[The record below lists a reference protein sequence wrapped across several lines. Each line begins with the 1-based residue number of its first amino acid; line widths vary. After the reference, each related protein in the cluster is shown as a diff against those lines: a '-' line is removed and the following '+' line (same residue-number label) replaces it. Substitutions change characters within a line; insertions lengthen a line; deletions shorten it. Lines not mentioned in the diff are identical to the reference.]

1 MVTLLSLRSLIERTT
16 QLTLEKTMFSLAK
29 ETIRIAFDSIKS
41 QLLRTILT
49 VLIIAIGIM
58 ALVGI
63 LSGVAAL
70 ENTISSNFS
79 SMGSNT
85 FNIRRYELTAR
96 RQSSRERQ
104 KVNPIINYQSMK
116 DFEDNYDFPFTNVGV
131 SYGGTA
137 TAEVRYEDKKTDP
150 EISVLG
156 CNENFIE
163 NAGLEI
169 TNGRPLNIFDIN
181 NNSAVCVIGSDLVK
195 LIFPEVNPVGKTIS
209 LRGTKFKVIGAF
221 KSQGSTFGGSEDSR
235 VIIPLQKARSI
246 YPNGNVNYNLSI
258 KVDNKNLLEAA
269 KDDAILTFRNVRGL
283 KPIETNNFGV
293 VQSDDLL
300 VRATQNID
308 ALYIA
313 AWIISIITIF
323 GSTIAL
329 MNIMLVSVSERT
341 REIGVRKALGAK
353 SKTIA
358 FQFFME
364 TVIIGQLGGIL
375 GILLG
380 ILIGWGVAR
389 AFELDFSTPW
399 VAMIWATSI
408 AFIVAVVSGLYPA
421 TKASK
426 LDPIESLRYE

>member
-1 MVTLLSLRSLIERTT
+1 
-16 QLTLEKTMFSLAK
+16 MFSLAK
-29 ETIRIAFDSIKS
+29 ETIRIAFDSIRS

-63 LSGVAAL
+63 LSGVSAL
-70 ENTISSNFS
+70 ENIITGNFL

-85 FNIRRYELTAR
+85 FNFQRYEFTAQ

-104 KVNPIINYQSMK
+104 KINPVISYRNVKEFEENYT
-116 DFEDNYDFPFTNVGV
+116 FPFTKVAV
-131 SYGGTA
+131 SFFGTS
-137 TAEVRYEDKKTDP
+137 TAEVKYESKKTDP
-150 EISVLG
+150 EVAVIG
-156 CNENFIE
+156 ANEYFIE
-163 NAGLEI
+163 NSGLEI
-169 TNGRPLNIFDIN
+169 AYGRSINVFDAQNG
-181 NNSAVCVIGSDLVK
+181 NSVCVIGSDLHK
-195 LIFPEVNPVGKTIS
+195 ALFADDNPIGKTVS
-209 LRGTKFKVIGAF
+209 VRGSKFKVVGVL
-221 KSQGSTFGGSEDSR
+221 KEKGSTFGNNQDLR
-235 VIIPLQKARSI
+235 VIMPLKKARSI
-246 YPNGNVNYNLSI
+246 FTNANINYNLSV
-258 KVDNKNLLEAA
+258 KVDKGDMLDAA
-269 KDDAILTFRNVRGL
+269 KDDAIITFRNIRGL
-283 KPIETNNFGV
+283 NPIEKNDFGITG
-293 VQSDDLL
+293 SDDLL
-300 VRATQNID
+300 NQVAQNTA

-364 TVIIGQLGGIL
+364 TIIIGQLGGLL
-375 GILLG
+375 GIALG
-380 ILIGWGVAR
+380 ILIGLAVANG
-389 AFELDFSTPW
+389 FDLEFSTPW

-408 AFIVAVVSGLYPA
+408 AFIVAIVSGLYPA
-421 TKASK
+421 TKAAR

>member
-1 MVTLLSLRSLIERTT
+1 
-16 QLTLEKTMFSLAK
+16 MFSLARENIK
-29 ETIRIAFDSIKS
+29 IAFDSIKS

-63 LSGVAAL
+63 LSGVSAL

-85 FNIRRYELTAR
+85 FNLRQYELTVRVSSGGGR
-96 RQSSRERQ
+96 RQRERA
-104 KVNPIINYQSMK
+104 KINPVINYRNIK
-116 DFEDNYDFPFTNVGV
+116 EFEDNYNYPFTSVGV
-131 SYGGTA
+131 SFYGTA
-137 TAEVRYEDKKTDP
+137 SAEVKYENTKTDP
-150 EISVLG
+150 EVAVIG
-156 CNENFIE
+156 ANENFIE
-163 NAGLEI
+163 NAGLQI
-169 TNGRPLNIFDIN
+169 DNGRVLNVFDIE
-181 NNSAVCVIGSDLVK
+181 NSNAVVVIGSDLQK
-195 LIFPEVNPVGKTIS
+195 ALFPEENPIGKTIS
-209 LRGTKFKVIGAF
+209 IRGSKFKVVGVLQE
-221 KSQGSTFGGSEDSR
+221 KGSTFGNNQDLR
-235 VIIPLQKARSI
+235 VIMPIQKARSI
-246 YPNGNVNYNLSI
+246 YTNANINYDLSI
-258 KVDNKNLLEAA
+258 KVDKKDMLEGAQ
-269 KDDAILTFRNVRGL
+269 DDAIATFRNIRGL
-283 KPIETNNFGV
+283 NPVESNNFGITR
-293 VQSDDLL
+293 SDDLL
-300 VRATQNID
+300 NKVAENTT
-308 ALYIA
+308 ALYLA

-380 ILIGWGVAR
+380 ILIGWGVSKG
-389 AFELDFSTPW
+389 FNLDFSTPW
-399 VAMIWATSI
+399 MAMIWATSI
-408 AFIVAVVSGLYPA
+408 AFIVAVISGLYPA
-421 TKASK
+421 TKAAK